1 MRILVTGA
9 CGYQGS
15 MLVPLLLDNGYKVR
29 ALDTQWFGNYLIKHK
44 NLEIIKKNVLEIS
57 KKDFKNIDIVIN
69 LAAIANDPM
78 SDLSPNLTWE
88 ISCIGSKKL
97 IELSIQ
103 SGVKKF
109 IHASSSSV
117 YGVKKE
123 RKVTEDLSQEPI
135 SLYNKAKMI
144 TERTLLSYKKD
155 INIYIIRPAT
165 VCGLSPRMRFDL
177 SVNMLCYQAIYNKI
191 ITVHG
196 GKQIRP
202 NIHILDLLNL
212 YLFFIKKKNK
222 PTGIYNAGFE
232 NLSILKISKKVQSR
246 IPCKIKINRNI
257 NDIRSYRVDST
268 KLLKIGFKPNYS
280 VDYAINEIYEKYKN
294 KPKTNKSFF
303 SIQWMI
309 DNKKRFSLN

>member
-15 MLVPLLLDNGYKVR
+15 VLVPLLLNKGYKVR
-29 ALDTQWFGNYLIKHK
+29 AIDTQWFGNYLIKHK
-44 NLEIIKKNVLEIS
+44 NLEILKKNVLEIS
-57 KKDFKNIDIVIN
+57 NDDLRNVDIVIN

-97 IELSIQ
+97 TELCIK
-103 SGVKKF
+103 SGVKKL

-123 RKVTEDLSQEPI
+123 RRVTEDLPQEPI

-144 TERTLLSYKKD
+144 TERTLLSYKNEID
-155 INIYIIRPAT
+155 IFIIRPAT

-177 SVNMLCYQAIYNKI
+177 SVNMLCYQAIYNGI

-212 YLFFIKKKNK
+212 YLFFIDKGYKY
-222 PTGIYNAGFE
+222 TGIYNAGFE
-232 NLSILKISKKVQSR
+232 NLSILKISKKVQSK
-246 IPCKIKINRNI
+246 IPCKVIINKNI
-257 NDIRSYRVDST
+257 TDIRSYRVDSS
-268 KLLKIGFKPNYS
+268 KLLNLGYKPNYS

-294 KPKTNKSFF
+294 KPKTKKSFF